1 MRSKF
6 VSAIVCAGLLT
17 SATAAAARQPEAML
31 ARSEAALGESDE
43 IVGSLMI
50 VAIIAIVAVIGLVVL
65 LDDGDDE
72 PTSP

>member
-1 MRSKF
+1 MRSKL
-6 VSAIVCAGLLT
+6 VSAFVCAGLLIST
-17 SATAAAARQPEAML
+17 TAAAAQPQATP
-31 ARSEAALGESDE
+31 ARSGAALEESDE